1 MKKIALIL
9 SITIYGSFFITS
21 CEQPK
26 ADPTVME
33 NKIKE
38 AYETKKAE
46 IDAEVT
52 KACETKIN
60 DKVKMFQ
67 DSIASLSAAQQAAAM
82 AKMQKELAIAQKKAA
97 DLAKKNAPKKN
108 KPISE
113 FDKKK
118 KEADDA
124 FNSGGKEVKK
134 SQQELKKAADDAFNS
149 GGKSVPTKSTQELK
163 KSADD
168 AFNNGGK

>member
-26 ADPTVME
+26 ADPTVLE

-52 KACETKIN
+52 KACEAKIN
-60 DKVKMFQ
+60 DKVKMLQ
-67 DSIASLSAAQQAAAM
+67 DSIASLSAAQQATAM
-82 AKMQKELAIAQKKAA
+82 AKMQKELAIAQKKAS
-97 DLAKKNAPKKN
+97 DLAKKNTQNNKKQNNTIKINNSKASQMGNVNIPVSDQDTKN
-108 KPISE
+108 KASQMGGVTIPVTKE
-113 FDKKK
+113 DTKDKSSRMGTG
-118 KEADDA
+118 
-124 FNSGGKEVKK
+124 N
-134 SQQELKKAADDAFNS
+134 
-149 GGKSVPTKSTQELK
+149 
-163 KSADD
+163 
-168 AFNNGGK
+168 

>member
-52 KACETKIN
+52 KACEAKIN
-60 DKVKMFQ
+60 DKVKMLQ
-67 DSIASLSAAQQAAAM
+67 DSIASLSAAQQATAM
-82 AKMQKELAIAQKKAA
+82 AKMQKELAIAQKKAS
-97 DLAKKNAPKKN
+97 DLAKKNTKNSKKPNYNGKKPPIVGPGGVN
-108 KPISE
+108 KPTY
-113 FDKKK
+113 D
-118 KEADDA
+118 
-124 FNSGGKEVKK
+124 
-134 SQQELKKAADDAFNS
+134 
-149 GGKSVPTKSTQELK
+149 
-163 KSADD
+163 
-168 AFNNGGK
+168 NNGNQIGQATGRENAPESTIKKDVNGNQIGTAQGR

>member
-46 IDAEVT
+46 IDADVT

-60 DKVKMFQ
+60 DKVKMLQ

-82 AKMQKELAIAQKKAA
+82 AKMQKELAIAQKKKQDAA
-97 DLAKKNAPKKN
+97 
-108 KPISE
+108 
-113 FDKKK
+113 KK
-118 KEADDA
+118 KEIADAAKKKQQAAEAAKIQGKKDKM
-124 FNSGGKEVKK
+124 NGVDTKVTKEETQSKKDKMSGEETVIKVTEEQTNQKK
-134 SQQELKKAADDAFNS
+134 SKMR
-149 GGKSVPTKSTQELK
+149 GGE
-163 KSADD
+163 
-168 AFNNGGK
+168 